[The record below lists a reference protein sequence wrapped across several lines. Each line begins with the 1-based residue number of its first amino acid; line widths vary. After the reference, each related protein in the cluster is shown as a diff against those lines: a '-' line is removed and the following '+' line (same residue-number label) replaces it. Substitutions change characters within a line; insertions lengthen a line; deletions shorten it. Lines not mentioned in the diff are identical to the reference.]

1 MKETTRHGLGTRVI
15 AAFCA
20 SALMMA
26 AVLGIVMGSPL
37 PALAADADQDIYAIF
52 YENPDK
58 KSYTLVIQNGDTVDT
73 SYGKPANNGV
83 VLICDETPSPA
94 GSCGCI
100 QMGYSRDPLLPYE
113 YVGYTTKVMI
123 KPGVKPHS
131 LGGWFGGFG
140 GLETID
146 LSGLDSSEVEDME
159 RMFSGCA
166 SLKELDLSSLDTS
179 RVLYFGGP
187 NDGEGMFSGCSSLTS
202 LDLSSFD
209 MGQATAVGFLFSD
222 CSSLESIKLP
232 NSLTMKSVS
241 DMSGVFSGCSSL
253 KSIDISRFDTSK
265 VTSMDYM
272 FSGCSSLA
280 SIAFPTSFKTNLV
293 ESMYGMFSGCAS
305 LKSIDLSMFDTSRVK
320 RVAGMF
326 EKCSSLD
333 SLDLSK
339 FDTSK
344 VTDMERMFN
353 GCSSLKSIQFP
364 VAFTTSW
371 VTDMGKMFQGCSSLE
386 SIDLSKFD
394 TSKVTSMDY
403 MFSGCSSLASIAF
416 PASFKTSLVE
426 SMYGMFSGCSLLETL
441 DLSKFD
447 MAKVDAAMSAD
458 RENYAICWMFTGCDS
473 LFKVSLPAMGNFAKA
488 NLPDRRDGMKWGE
501 SLKWRNEKGEVFAA
515 DAIPACTAG
524 TYTAVVVGSDSSGD
538 SNGDGSGSGNGDG
551 SGGNGDNSGSGNGN
565 SGSNNG
571 SNNGSGNGNGSGSAN
586 PAPKRTV
593 AFSEAVA
600 LPLDAT
606 GVAMDKDDII
616 RDLAK
621 RFGTREGFPADAE
634 DVAVTIKHGGKEV
647 EAIDP
652 TRAGTY
658 EVTAV
663 YSMPDGAER
672 VIEVAYT
679 VADPAAKTPAK
690 SAAKSGT
697 RLAQTGDGVPTAVPA
712 ATAAL
717 AACAL
722 AAAVAVRRRARG

>member
-1 MKETTRHGLGTRVI
+1 MKEKTRHGLGARVI

-20 SALMMA
+20 SALMVVA
-26 AVLGIVMGSPL
+26 ALGIVMGSTL

-73 SYGKPANNGV
+73 SYGEPANDGV
-83 VLICDETPSPA
+83 ILVCDEAPSPA

-100 QMGYSRDPLLPYE
+100 QMGSSRDPLLPYE
-113 YVGYTTKVMI
+113 YVGYTTKVVV

-131 LGGWFGGFG
+131 LSGWFGGFG

-146 LSGLDSSEVEDME
+146 LSGLDSSEVESME
-159 RMFSGCA
+159 YMFSGCA

-253 KSIDISRFDTSK
+253 KSIDISRFDTSR
-265 VTSMDYM
+265 VTNMRFL
-272 FSGCSSLA
+272 FSDCSALT
-280 SIAFPTSFKTNLV
+280 SIAFPASFKTSLV
-293 ESMYGMFSGCAS
+293 ENMYGMFSGCAS
-305 LKSIDLSMFDTSRVK
+305 LKSIDLSMFDTSRVTS
-320 RVAGMF
+320 VAGMF

-344 VTDMERMFN
+344 VTDMECMFN

-371 VTDMGKMFQGCSSLE
+371 VTDMGNMLQDCSSLE

-403 MFSGCSSLASIAF
+403 MFSGCSSLTSIAF

-426 SMYGMFSGCSLLETL
+426 NMYGMFSGCASLEAL
-441 DLSKFD
+441 DLSRFD

-473 LFKVSLPAMGNFAKA
+473 LFKVSLPAMGDFAKA
-488 NLPDRRDGMKWGE
+488 NLPDRRDDMKWGE

-515 DAIPACTAG
+515 NAIPARTAG
-524 TYTAVVVGSDSSGD
+524 TYTAVVVGSDLSGD
-538 SNGDGSGSGNGDG
+538 SDGDGSGSDNGNG

-565 SGSNNG
+565 GSGGNGG
-571 SNNGSGNGNGSGSAN
+571 SNNGSGNGSGSNN
-586 PAPKRTV
+586 PVPKRTV
-593 AFSEAVA
+593 VFSEAVT
-600 LPLDAT
+600 LPLDTT
-606 GVAMDKDDII
+606 GVAMDKDDIV

-621 RFGTREGFPADAE
+621 RFGSREGFPARAE
-634 DVAVTIKHGGKEV
+634 SVAVTIMLGGGEAEV
-647 EAIDP
+647 IDP
-652 TRAGTY
+652 RRAGTY

-663 YSMPDGAER
+663 YAMPDGTER
-672 VIEVAYT
+672 VIEATYT
-679 VADPAAKTPAK
+679 VADLAAKTPVK
-690 SAAKSGT
+690 AAVKSGT
-697 RLAQTGDGVPTAVPA
+697 RLAQTGDEVSATVPLVTV
-712 ATAAL
+712 AL
-717 AACAL
+717 
-722 AAAVAVRRRARG
+722 VA